1 MSKSRTHGQR
11 EDLRA
16 NFARASAFVLPAKSS
31 DRVASPSKAGS
42 ELQADSMRAV
52 AQVMLAQ
59 SCSLCPR
66 CPRPDIC
73 PNRAPWSYPSTLF
86 GVPVLAKKN
95 DARHIS
101 TQAAHGDSRALDFNV
116 VQVSVTRIYQK
127 RHLFR
132 PPGTLVSLRQTA
144 TLKSGAR
151 GADSSQVQSG
161 VIFFANTGVRYLP
174 FLVKNG
180 SVRFVLNLAHAS
192 L

>member
-1 MSKSRTHGQR
+1 MRQIQH
-11 EDLRA
+11 EA
-16 NFARASAFVLPAKSS
+16 NGAIFNEKRQIS
-31 DRVASPSKAGS
+31 DS
-42 ELQADSMRAV
+42 
-52 AQVMLAQ
+52 
-59 SCSLCPR
+59 
-66 CPRPDIC
+66 
-73 PNRAPWSYPSTLF
+73 
-86 GVPVLAKKN
+86 GVGEKN

-161 VIFFANTGVRYLP
+161 VIFFANTGTPKRVLGYDQ
-174 FLVKNG
+174 G
-180 SVRFVLNLAHAS
+180 ARFGQISGRGHRGHKEQL
-192 L
+192 